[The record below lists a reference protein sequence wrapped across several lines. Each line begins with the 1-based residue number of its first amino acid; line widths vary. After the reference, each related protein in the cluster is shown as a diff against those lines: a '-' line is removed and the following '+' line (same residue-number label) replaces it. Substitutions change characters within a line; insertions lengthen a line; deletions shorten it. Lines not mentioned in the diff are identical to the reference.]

1 MAGKL
6 GSVEE
11 ELLKLCKQHPNV
23 RTARTTAHTLKQ
35 LTTNMAIGPG

>member
-23 RTARTTAHTLKQ
+23 RTARTDCAFS
-35 LTTNMAIGPG
+35 